1 MLPNQNLNLM
11 KLYASIHGVCGLAE
25 GYSDTTVQFFKTL
38 EQAKE
43 HKNRILDLLMKEEV
57 EAIESNR
64 GFSGGLAVESLSDGT
79 QDIITMNEDECEQEI
94 LKIVE
99 VNPTWDTDN
108 GESEVANNST
118 PEFLMWNQMDCE
130 VMYDGEYLPTDMG
143 CIKEATDALYGVSE
157 SMLMEAWADFVG
169 GIYYQRDTML
179 DADDV
184 CIHFFRIPKSD
195 TL

>member
-1 MLPNQNLNLM
+1 M

-43 HKNRILDLLMKEEV
+43 HKARILDLLMKEEH
-57 EAIESNR
+57 ES
-64 GFSGGLAVESLSDGT
+64 VVSLSNGM
-79 QDIITMNEDECEQEI
+79 QDTIIMNEEECEQEI

-99 VNPTWDTDN
+99 VEPLWDTDHFN
-108 GESEVANNST
+108 PANSST
-118 PEFLMWNQMDCE
+118 REWLMWNQMDCD

-143 CIKEATDALYGVSE
+143 CIKEATDILYGANE
-157 SMLMEAWADFVG
+157 SMLMEPWADFVG
-169 GIYYQRDTML
+169 GIFYRGEAML

-184 CIHFFRIPKSD
+184 CIHFFRVPKSD

>member
-43 HKNRILDLLMKEEV
+43 HKARLLALLTKAEHEEV
-57 EAIESNR
+57 ITHT
-64 GFSGGLAVESLSDGT
+64 DGT
-79 QDIITMNEDECEQEI
+79 QDIIVINDDESHHEI

-99 VNPTWDTDN
+99 VNPLWDTDHFN
-108 GESEVANNST
+108 PANSST
-118 PEFLMWNQMDCE
+118 REWLMWNQMDTE
-130 VMYDGEYLPTDMG
+130 VMYDGEFLPTDMG
-143 CIKEATDALYGVSE
+143 CIKEATDAMYGANE
-157 SMLMEAWADFVG
+157 SMLMEPWADFVG
-169 GIYYQRDTML
+169 GIFYRGEAML

-184 CIHFFRIPKSD
+184 CIHFFRVPKSD

>member
-1 MLPNQNLNLM
+1 M

-43 HKNRILDLLMKEEV
+43 HKARILDLLMKDEPEEV
-57 EAIESNR
+57 IT
-64 GFSGGLAVESLSDGT
+64 LSDGT
-79 QDIITMNEDECEQEI
+79 QDIIVMNDDESYHEI

-99 VNPTWDTDN
+99 VNPLWDTDHFN
-108 GESEVANNST
+108 PANSST
-118 PEFLMWNQMDCE
+118 REWLMWNQMDTE
-130 VMYDGEYLPTDMG
+130 VMYDGEFLPTDMG
-143 CIKEATDALYGVSE
+143 CIKEATDALYGTNE
-157 SMLMEAWADFVG
+157 SMLMEPWSDFVG
-169 GIYYQRDTML
+169 GIFYRGEAML

-184 CIHFFRIPKSD
+184 CIHFFRVPKSD

>member
-11 KLYASIHGVCGLAE
+11 KLYASLHGVCGLAE

-43 HKNRILDLLMKEEV
+43 HKARLLALLMKEEH
-57 EAIESNR
+57 EEIITHA
-64 GFSGGLAVESLSDGT
+64 DGT
-79 QDIITMNEDECEQEI
+79 QDIIVMNDLESEHEI
-94 LKIVE
+94 LKIIE
-99 VNPTWDTDN
+99 VNPLWDT
-108 GESEVANNST
+108 EPKSRYTREW
-118 PEFLMWNQMDCE
+118 LMWNQMDCE

-143 CIKEATDALYGVSE
+143 CIKEATDALHGTAE
-157 SMLMEAWADFVG
+157 SMPMDEWADFVG
-169 GIYYQRDTML
+169 GIYYRGEAML

>member
-1 MLPNQNLNLM
+1 M

-25 GYSDTTVQFFKTL
+25 GYSETTVQFFKTL

-43 HKNRILDLLMKEEV
+43 HKARVLALLTKAEHEEV
-57 EAIESNR
+57 ITHT
-64 GFSGGLAVESLSDGT
+64 DGT
-79 QDIITMNEDECEQEI
+79 QDIIVYDDLNSEQEI

-99 VNPTWDTDN
+99 VNPLWDTDHFN
-108 GESEVANNST
+108 PANSST
-118 PEFLMWNQMDCE
+118 REWLMWNQMDCD

-143 CIKEATDALYGVSE
+143 CIKEATDALHGTVE
-157 SMLMEAWADFVG
+157 SIPMDEWAEFVG
-169 GIYYQRDTML
+169 GIYYRGEAML

-184 CIHFFRIPKSD
+184 CIHFFRVPKSD

>member
-1 MLPNQNLNLM
+1 M

-25 GYSDTTVQFFKTL
+25 GYSDTTAQFFKTL

-43 HKNRILDLLMKEEV
+43 HKARILDLLMKDEPEEV
-57 EAIESNR
+57 IT
-64 GFSGGLAVESLSDGT
+64 LSDGT
-79 QDIITMNEDECEQEI
+79 QDIIVMNDDESYHEI

-99 VNPTWDTDN
+99 VNPLWDTDHFN
-108 GESEVANNST
+108 PANSRT
-118 PEFLMWNQMDCE
+118 CEWLMWNQMDTE

-143 CIKEATDALYGVSE
+143 CIKEATDVLYGTNE
-157 SMLMEAWADFVG
+157 SMLMEPWADFVG
-169 GIYYQRDTML
+169 GIFYRGAAML

>member
-1 MLPNQNLNLM
+1 M

-25 GYSDTTVQFFKTL
+25 GYSETTVQFFKTL

-43 HKNRILDLLMKEEV
+43 HKARILDLLMKEEH
-57 EAIESNR
+57 ES
-64 GFSGGLAVESLSDGT
+64 VVSLSNGM
-79 QDIITMNEDECEQEI
+79 QDTIIMNEEECEQEI

-99 VNPTWDTDN
+99 VEPLWDTDHFN
-108 GESEVANNST
+108 PANSST
-118 PEFLMWNQMDCE
+118 REWLMWNQMDCD

-143 CIKEATDALYGVSE
+143 CIKEATDILYGANE
-157 SMLMEAWADFVG
+157 SMLMEPWADFVG
-169 GIYYQRDTML
+169 GIYYRGEAML

-184 CIHFFRIPKSD
+184 CIHFFRVPKSD

>member
-43 HKNRILDLLMKEEV
+43 HKDRLLALLMKDEPEEV
-57 EAIESNR
+57 IT
-64 GFSGGLAVESLSDGT
+64 LSDGT
-79 QDIITMNEDECEQEI
+79 QDIIVMNDDESYHEI

-99 VNPTWDTDN
+99 VNPLWDTDKPDP
-108 GESEVANNST
+108 ANSNVR
-118 PEFLMWNQMDCE
+118 EWLMWNQMDTE
-130 VMYDGEYLPTDMG
+130 VMYDGEFLPTDMG
-143 CIKEATDALYGVSE
+143 CIKEATDALYGTNE
-157 SMLMEAWADFVG
+157 SMLMEPWAEFVG
-169 GIYYQRDTML
+169 GIFYRGEAML

-184 CIHFFRIPKSD
+184 CIHFFRVPKSD

>member
-1 MLPNQNLNLM
+1 M

-25 GYSDTTVQFFKTL
+25 GYSDTTVQFFKKL

-43 HKNRILDLLMKEEV
+43 HKAKLLQLLTREKKHIGV
-57 EAIESNR
+57 T
-64 GFSGGLAVESLSDGT
+64 SLTDGT
-79 QDIITMNEDECEQEI
+79 QDIVTFSRDEAEEEI

-99 VNPTWDTDN
+99 VNPLWDTDHFN
-108 GESEVANNST
+108 PANSST
-118 PEFLMWNQMDCE
+118 REWLMWNQME
-130 VMYDGEYLPTDMG
+130 SEAMYDGEYLPTDMG
-143 CIKEATDALYGVSE
+143 CIKEATDILYGANE
-157 SMLMEAWADFVG
+157 SMLMEPWADFVG
-169 GIYYQRDTML
+169 GIFYRGTAAML

>member
-1 MLPNQNLNLM
+1 M

-43 HKNRILDLLMKEEV
+43 HKARILDLLMKEEH
-57 EAIESNR
+57 ES
-64 GFSGGLAVESLSDGT
+64 VVSLSNGM
-79 QDIITMNEDECEQEI
+79 QDTIIMNDEECEQEI

-99 VNPTWDTDN
+99 VEPLWDTDHFN
-108 GESEVANNST
+108 PANSST
-118 PEFLMWNQMDCE
+118 REWLMWNQMDTE
-130 VMYDGEYLPTDMG
+130 VMYDGEFLPTDMG
-143 CIKEATDALYGVSE
+143 CIKEATDAMYGANE
-157 SMLMEAWADFVG
+157 SMLMEPWADFVG
-169 GIYYQRDTML
+169 GIYYRGEAML

>member
-38 EQAKE
+38 DQAKE
-43 HKNRILDLLMKEEV
+43 HKDRLLALLMKDEPEEV
-57 EAIESNR
+57 IT
-64 GFSGGLAVESLSDGT
+64 LSDGT
-79 QDIITMNEDECEQEI
+79 QDIIVMNDDESYHEI

-99 VNPTWDTDN
+99 VNPLWDTDKPDP
-108 GESEVANNST
+108 ANSNVR
-118 PEFLMWNQMDCE
+118 EWLMWNQMDTE
-130 VMYDGEYLPTDMG
+130 VMYDGEFLPTDMG
-143 CIKEATDALYGVSE
+143 CIKEATDALYGTNE
-157 SMLMEAWADFVG
+157 SMLMEPWAEFVG
-169 GIYYQRDTML
+169 GIFYRGEAML

-184 CIHFFRIPKSD
+184 CIHFFRVPKSD

>member
-43 HKNRILDLLMKEEV
+43 HKARLLDLLMKEEV

-64 GFSGGLAVESLSDGT
+64 GFSGGLVVESLSDGT

-99 VNPTWDTDN
+99 VNPLWDTDKPLN
-108 GESEVANNST
+108 PANSST
-118 PEFLMWNQMDCE
+118 REWLMWNQMDCD
-130 VMYDGEYLPTDMG
+130 VMYDGESYPQTWGASRKLP
-143 CIKEATDALYGVSE
+143 
-157 SMLMEAWADFVG
+157 MLSWN
-169 GIYYQRDTML
+169 
-179 DADDV
+179 
-184 CIHFFRIPKSD
+184 
-195 TL
+195 

>member
-11 KLYASIHGVCGLAE
+11 KLYASLHGVCGLAE

-43 HKNRILDLLMKEEV
+43 HKARLLALLMKEEH
-57 EAIESNR
+57 EEIITHT
-64 GFSGGLAVESLSDGT
+64 DGT
-79 QDIITMNEDECEQEI
+79 QDIIVMNDLESEHEI
-94 LKIVE
+94 LKIIE
-99 VNPTWDTDN
+99 VNPLWDTDHFN
-108 GESEVANNST
+108 PANSST
-118 PEFLMWNQMDCE
+118 REWLMWNQMDCE
-130 VMYDGEYLPTDMG
+130 AMYDGEYLPTDMG
-143 CIKEATDALYGVSE
+143 CIKEATDALHGTTE
-157 SMLMEAWADFVG
+157 SMPMDEWADFVG
-169 GIYYQRDTML
+169 GIYYRGEAML

>member
-38 EQAKE
+38 DQAKE
-43 HKNRILDLLMKEEV
+43 HKDRLLALLMKDEPEEV
-57 EAIESNR
+57 IT
-64 GFSGGLAVESLSDGT
+64 LSDGT
-79 QDIITMNEDECEQEI
+79 QDIIVMNDDESYHEI

-99 VNPTWDTDN
+99 VNPLWDTDKPDP
-108 GESEVANNST
+108 ANSNVR
-118 PEFLMWNQMDCE
+118 EWLMWDQMDAE
-130 VMYDGEYLPTDMG
+130 VMYDGEFLPTDMG
-143 CIKEATDALYGVSE
+143 CIKEATDALYGTNE
-157 SMLMEAWADFVG
+157 SMLMEPWAEFVG
-169 GIYYQRDTML
+169 GIFYRGEAML

-184 CIHFFRIPKSD
+184 CIHFFRVPKSD

>member
-1 MLPNQNLNLM
+1 M

-43 HKNRILDLLMKEEV
+43 HKARILDLLMKDEPEEV
-57 EAIESNR
+57 IT
-64 GFSGGLAVESLSDGT
+64 LSDGT
-79 QDIITMNEDECEQEI
+79 QDIIVMNDDESYHEI

-99 VNPTWDTDN
+99 VNPLWDTDKPDP
-108 GESEVANNST
+108 ANSNVR
-118 PEFLMWNQMDCE
+118 EWLMWNQMDTE
-130 VMYDGEYLPTDMG
+130 VMYDGEFLPTDMG
-143 CIKEATDALYGVSE
+143 CIKEATDALYGTNE
-157 SMLMEAWADFVG
+157 SMLMEPWAEFVG
-169 GIYYQRDTML
+169 GIFYRGEAML

-184 CIHFFRIPKSD
+184 CIHFFRVPKSD

>member
-1 MLPNQNLNLM
+1 M

-43 HKNRILDLLMKEEV
+43 HKARVLALLMKTEHEEV
-57 EAIESNR
+57 ITHT
-64 GFSGGLAVESLSDGT
+64 DGT
-79 QDIITMNEDECEQEI
+79 QDIIVINDDESHHEI

-99 VNPTWDTDN
+99 VNPLWDTDHFN
-108 GESEVANNST
+108 PANSST
-118 PEFLMWNQMDCE
+118 REWLMWNQMDTE
-130 VMYDGEYLPTDMG
+130 VMYDGEFLPTDMG
-143 CIKEATDALYGVSE
+143 CIKEATDALHGTVE
-157 SMLMEAWADFVG
+157 SIPMDEWADFVG
-169 GIYYQRDTML
+169 GIYYRGEAML

-184 CIHFFRIPKSD
+184 CIYFFRVPKSD

>member
-1 MLPNQNLNLM
+1 M

-38 EQAKE
+38 DQAKE
-43 HKNRILDLLMKEEV
+43 HKDRLLALLMKDEPEEV
-57 EAIESNR
+57 IT
-64 GFSGGLAVESLSDGT
+64 LSDGT
-79 QDIITMNEDECEQEI
+79 QDIIVMNDDESYHEI

-99 VNPTWDTDN
+99 VNPLWDTDKPDP
-108 GESEVANNST
+108 ANSNVR
-118 PEFLMWNQMDCE
+118 EWLMWNQMDTE
-130 VMYDGEYLPTDMG
+130 VMYDGEFLPTDMG
-143 CIKEATDALYGVSE
+143 CIKEATDALYGTNE
-157 SMLMEAWADFVG
+157 SMLMEPWAEFVG
-169 GIYYQRDTML
+169 GIFYRGEAML

>member
-1 MLPNQNLNLM
+1 M

-25 GYSDTTVQFFKTL
+25 GYSDTTAQFFKTL

-43 HKNRILDLLMKEEV
+43 HKARILDLLMKDEPEEV
-57 EAIESNR
+57 IT
-64 GFSGGLAVESLSDGT
+64 LSDGT
-79 QDIITMNEDECEQEI
+79 QDIIVMNDDESYHEI

-99 VNPTWDTDN
+99 VNPLWDTDHFN
-108 GESEVANNST
+108 PANSST
-118 PEFLMWNQMDCE
+118 REWLMWNQMDTE
-130 VMYDGEYLPTDMG
+130 VMYDGEFLPTDMG
-143 CIKEATDALYGVSE
+143 CIKEATDALYGTNE
-157 SMLMEAWADFVG
+157 SMLMEPWSDFVG
-169 GIYYQRDTML
+169 GIFYRGEAML

>member
-1 MLPNQNLNLM
+1 M

-38 EQAKE
+38 DQAKE
-43 HKNRILDLLMKEEV
+43 HKDRLLALLMKDEPEEV
-57 EAIESNR
+57 IT
-64 GFSGGLAVESLSDGT
+64 LSDGT
-79 QDIITMNEDECEQEI
+79 QDIIVMNDDESYHEI

-99 VNPTWDTDN
+99 VNPLWDTDKPDP
-108 GESEVANNST
+108 ANSNVR
-118 PEFLMWNQMDCE
+118 EWLMWDQMDAE
-130 VMYDGEYLPTDMG
+130 VMYDGEFLPTDMG
-143 CIKEATDALYGVSE
+143 CIKEATDALYGTNE
-157 SMLMEAWADFVG
+157 SMLMEPWAEFVG
-169 GIYYQRDTML
+169 GIFYRGEAML

>member
-1 MLPNQNLNLM
+1 M

-43 HKNRILDLLMKEEV
+43 HKARLLALLTKAEHEEV
-57 EAIESNR
+57 ITHT
-64 GFSGGLAVESLSDGT
+64 DGT
-79 QDIITMNEDECEQEI
+79 QDIIVINDDESHHEI

-99 VNPTWDTDN
+99 VNPLWDTDHFN
-108 GESEVANNST
+108 PANSST
-118 PEFLMWNQMDCE
+118 REWLMWNQMDTE
-130 VMYDGEYLPTDMG
+130 VMYDGEFLPTDMG
-143 CIKEATDALYGVSE
+143 CIKEATDAMYGANE
-157 SMLMEAWADFVG
+157 SMLMEPWADFVG
-169 GIYYQRDTML
+169 GIFYRGEAML

-184 CIHFFRIPKSD
+184 CIHFFRVPKSD

>member
-1 MLPNQNLNLM
+1 M

-25 GYSDTTVQFFKTL
+25 GYSDTTTRFFKTPDEAL
-38 EQAKE
+38 E
-43 HKNRILDLLMKEEV
+43 HKSRLLDIL
-57 EAIESNR
+57 
-64 GFSGGLAVESLSDGT
+64 T
-79 QDIITMNEDECEQEI
+79 QDPHEKVVNQADGLEDIIIINDDEGEHQI

>member
-43 HKNRILDLLMKEEV
+43 HKARLLDLLMKEEV

-64 GFSGGLAVESLSDGT
+64 GFSGGLVVESLSDGT

-99 VNPTWDTDN
+99 VNPLWDTDHFN
-108 GESEVANNST
+108 PANSST
-118 PEFLMWNQMDCE
+118 REWLMWNQMDTE
-130 VMYDGEYLPTDMG
+130 VMYDGEFLPTDMG
-143 CIKEATDALYGVSE
+143 CIKEATDAMYGANE
-157 SMLMEAWADFVG
+157 SMLMEPWADFVG
-169 GIYYQRDTML
+169 GIYYRGEAML